1 MFSYTVSRGKMLVR
15 WNDRPIPRRQRSW
28 GAMPVTSRS
37 LNTTRPSSGSRCPV
51 IRLKSVVLPAPLGP
65 MIALIDPR
73 GTVND
78 TPPTAMKP
86 PKFLES
92 PRTSSTGG
100 PPRHAG
106 PQREHRAGQAAPGH
120 QEQGDQDG
128 SHGQRAR
135 LAGGDRLPS
144 ATDE

>member
-1 MFSYTVSRGKMLVR
+1 
-15 WNDRPIPRRQRSW
+15 
-28 GAMPVTSRS
+28 
-37 LNTTRPSSGSRCPV
+37 
-51 IRLKSVVLPAPLGP
+51 

-100 PPRHAG
+100 PPREAG
-106 PQREHRAGQAAPGH
+106 PERDHRAGQSARGDE
-120 QEQGDQDG
+120 EQDDQDG
-128 SHGQRAR
+128 APDQRPG
-135 LAGGDRLPS
+135 LGGGDDLLGEP
-144 ATDE
+144 DEGHRPHPPAREGAPAAPPGPDQPL